1 MTITQVITAL
11 PPAPNPL
18 TDTPAVFSE
27 KAAASVAAQQGLPP
41 EINAWR
47 VQANALEANVNAK
60 ESAASAAKT
69 AAETA
74 RDAALGYKNTA
85 QLAADA
91 SMSYR
96 DQAQS
101 WAGAAAGSAATASSI
116 VAFVDTNSIAKG
128 SIDASKQVRF
138 ECDALI
144 PPGTVIPL
152 TVPAAGGT
160 LALLSDLQELTRAM
174 TFYDNGTSTAVAY
187 ANGGTQRVAPASG
200 AKTMSFTGWP
210 ASGKQAVQFLEL
222 VNIALGGNP
231 AWPAGARFIRYDGVI
246 QTTAAAANITWQTG
260 GTDYVMVSTRDGGTT
275 LIVSVLRG

>member
-1 MTITQVITAL
+1 MITAL
-11 PPAPNPL
+11 PAAPNPA
-18 TDTPAVFSE
+18 TDTPTVFSE
-27 KAAASVAAQQGLPP
+27 KAAAFVAAQQVMVP
-41 EINAWR
+41 ELNAFR
-47 VQANALEANVNAK
+47 TQANALETNVNAK
-60 ESAASAAKT
+60 EASSDAAKT
-69 AAETA
+69 AAEAA
-74 RDAALGYKNTA
+74 RDAALGHKNTA
-85 QLAADA
+85 QFAADA

-96 DQAQS
+96 DQSQAS
-101 WAGAAAGSAATASSI
+101 AAAAAGSAATASSI

-128 SIDASKQVRF
+128 SVDASKQVRF

-144 PPGTVIPL
+144 PTGTVIPL
-152 TVPAAGGT
+152 TVPGAGGT
-160 LALLSDLQELTRAM
+160 IALLSDLQELTRSM
-174 TFYDNGTSTAVAY
+174 TYYDNGTSTAIAY

-222 VNIALGGNP
+222 VNIGSGGTP